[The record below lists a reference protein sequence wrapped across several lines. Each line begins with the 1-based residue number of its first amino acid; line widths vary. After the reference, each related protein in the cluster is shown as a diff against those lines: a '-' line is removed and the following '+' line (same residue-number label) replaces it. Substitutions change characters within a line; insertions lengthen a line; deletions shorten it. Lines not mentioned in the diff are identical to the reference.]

1 MGKEN
6 LNLNETV
13 EMVKLVASSIIE
25 SEPLLTDADRN
36 LGDGDHGLGM
46 ERGMNAVLDKISDST
61 FENISDVFKAT
72 GMAMMSSMG
81 GASGALFGT
90 LFRNGGKALEG
101 KEVFDSDGI
110 RLFLES
116 ANEGLNLGEE
126 LL

>member
-46 ERGMNAVLDKISDST
+46 EFT
-61 FENISDVFKAT
+61 
-72 GMAMMSSMG
+72 
-81 GASGALFGT
+81 
-90 LFRNGGKALEG
+90 
-101 KEVFDSDGI
+101 
-110 RLFLES
+110 
-116 ANEGLNLGEE
+116 
-126 LL
+126 